1 MSDAKEGDTVKV
13 HYTGTLEDGTV
24 FDSSR
29 DHEPIEF
36 TLGKGQ
42 IIKGFENAVLG
53 MSIGETKTV
62 RIPSNEAYGP
72 RRDELLL
79 KFNKTDF
86 PPDIEPVKGL
96 VLDLRNPDGRSLV
109 ARITEVSGDLVTLDA
124 NHPMAGKDLT
134 FKIDLMEIA

>member
-1 MSDAKEGDTVKV
+1 MSDAKEGDTIKV
-13 HYTGTLEDGTV
+13 HYKGTLEDGTV

-29 DHEPIEF
+29 DDEPLEF

-72 RRDELLL
+72 RMDELLL
-79 KFNKTDF
+79 KFDKTDF
-86 PPDIEPVKGL
+86 PPDIEPIEGL
-96 VLDLRNPDGRSLV
+96 ILDLRNPDGRTLV
-109 ARITEVSGDLVTLDA
+109 ARIIEVSGDLVTLDA

>member
-36 TLGKGQ
+36 TFGKGQ

-124 NHPMAGKDLT
+124 NHPMSGKDLT
-134 FKIDLMEIA
+134 FKIDLVEVA

>member
-13 HYTGTLEDGTV
+13 HYKGTLEDGTV

-29 DHEPIEF
+29 DHEPLEF

-62 RIPSNEAYGP
+62 TIPSNEAYGP

-86 PPDIEPVKGL
+86 PPDMEPIEGL
-96 VLDLRNPDGRSLV
+96 VLNLRNPDGRTLV
-109 ARITEVSGDLVTLDA
+109 ARIIEVSGDLVTLDA

-134 FKIDLMEIA
+134 FKIDLVEVA